1 MTDEIIG
8 RGDGGPGGESQR
20 LYPTIQD
27 PVVGGCN
34 ELPVL
39 RSQTR

>member
-8 RGDGGPGGESQR
+8 RGSSGTGGGSQQP
-20 LYPTIQD
+20 YSTIHD

-39 RSQTR
+39 RSQTG